1 MKKDSQ
7 YKDNQLETRYKFA
20 RQVRCLREGAGLT
33 IKEMAE
39 KSGIMERHIK
49 QMELGKIEN
58 IGPVFNLARFFDKK
72 VEINLV

>member
-7 YKDNQLETRYKFA
+7 YKDDMLETRYNFA
-20 RQVRCLREGAGLT
+20 LQARSLRERAGLSV
-33 IKEMAE
+33 KEMAE

-49 QMELGKIEN
+49 QLELGKLEN
-58 IGPVFNLARFFDKK
+58 IGSAFNLARFFDKK